1 MKNNIYQWFA
11 LLGCLMGGSGFGADA
26 PPDGG
31 LDWPEIKR
39 AETRPWTW
47 WWWHGCAVTK
57 EDITS
62 NLEAL
67 HNSGIGGVTIVCLLD
82 VKDDQARK
90 LGYLSPEWTEA
101 VVHAVR
107 EARRLGMD
115 ADMSPVPGWAFGGPW
130 VPREESCAMVEVKH
144 WNTAAT
150 AIRVGDLI
158 RLIPDPASGRVKTLK
173 VKCSID
179 GKAHDLTAN
188 DGAVLE
194 IPAKPQRVEVE
205 SARYGLFSGGPA
217 VDVTAVVK
225 KLVADQRGL
234 GVAPLS
240 ADDLMD
246 LDALV
251 VIGPDGKATDLAKQ
265 LRAAGTSVQSVTSV
279 EGAYYAVL
287 TRRGSSGV
295 RMPTPDCR
303 GPVVDHLSATA
314 VRNYLGRFDQ
324 AFQGL
329 NAKDLPRAYN
339 NDSWEIH
346 LNWTPG
352 LMGEFAR
359 RRGYDLRQHLP
370 AFMGQGTEDEVARVA
385 CDYRHTVSDMMVD
398 EFTATFGKWASRH
411 GGRITGEVQDE
422 PGNELDIYALY
433 DIPQAD
439 LGGPRDWFIKN
450 GDYATDHFIRRC
462 KIPASTAHMLGKPL
476 VSSETMTCMGPILDT
491 PLEDVKEKI
500 DYDLVAG
507 VNHTMFHGI
516 TYSPAHA
523 RWPGWLFYA
532 GTHLGPFNPMWR
544 QGGQLCDYVARCQSF
559 LQAGKPDAD
568 VLVYFPV
575 FDAWSNRGAG
585 GNPSPPGTVRMDNA
599 GPSAAATL
607 WRAGHDFDFT
617 SDRLLESVKVSA
629 GRLVAPGTSYRAL
642 VVSDCRL
649 MPAESLDRIA
659 QLARDG
665 ATVILHGKLPSDVPG
680 LGDLGQRRA
689 RFRAALAE
697 LEAAKKSADTSGI
710 AVSGWGR
717 IIFGNDISAMMSAA
731 GIRREQMTD
740 SGLRYIRRRDKK
752 GTTYFIANPADNK
765 RIDGWV
771 PLGAGGASAVIFDPM
786 TGLSGLAELKKEGDS
801 DVSLRLQIE
810 PRESRIV
817 RVLDEMVSG
826 REWSYLMTAGE
837 PVRLAGKWEV
847 GFLAGGETVPH
858 AETIND
864 LVSWTEWKSDQ
875 AAVLRTFSGVACYK
889 LRFQSPEVAAEA
901 WMIDLGEVR
910 HTARVRLNGKL
921 LGDLVSRPMRVMA
934 DSLAKDGG
942 NLLEIEVANTPINRA
957 ADLDI
962 RGIQWLKTMGE
973 DAHSYMIGDFL
984 FPWKK
989 KDASWVPRPSGL
1001 LGPVRLVP
1009 MAHDKQGSQ

>member
-1 MKNNIYQWFA
+1 MLDAKVSRA
-11 LLGCLMGGSGFGADA
+11 DELG
-26 PPDGG
+26 
-31 LDWPEIKR
+31 WPAVKR

-47 WWWHGCAVTK
+47 WWWHGCAVSK
-57 EDITS
+57 EDITA
-62 NLEAL
+62 NREAL
-67 HNSGIGGVTIVCLLD
+67 QKSGIGGVTIVCLLD
-82 VKDDQARK
+82 VKDDQAKK
-90 LGYLSPEWTEA
+90 LAYLSTEWRDA
-101 VVHAVR
+101 VVHAVH

-130 VPREESCAMVEVKH
+130 VPRGESCANVEVKH

-150 AIRVGDLI
+150 EIRVGDLVQ
-158 RLIPDPASGRVKTLK
+158 LVPDPAGGKVKTLK
-173 VKCSID
+173 VQCTLNSISQEFSGQD
-179 GKAHDLTAN
+179 GGTVEL
-188 DGAVLE
+188 
-194 IPAKPQRVEVE
+194 PAKPEQVVVERA
-205 SARYGLFSGGPA
+205 SYGIFPEGPT
-217 VDVTAVVK
+217 VDVTAIVQ
-225 KLVADQRGL
+225 KLVGDQRRRN
-234 GVAPLS
+234 VIPLS
-240 ADDLMD
+240 AGDLKD

-251 VIGPDGKATDLAKQ
+251 VVSADGKAVDLTKKTHETGATNLVVK
-265 LRAAGTSVQSVTSV
+265 AF
-279 EGAYYAVL
+279 EGRYYAVL

-324 AFQGL
+324 AFKGL
-329 NAKDLPRAYN
+329 KDRDLPRAYN

-352 LMGEFAR
+352 LLGEFAK

-370 AFMGQGTEDEVARVA
+370 AFIGQGTEDEVARVA

-398 EFTATFGKWASRH
+398 EFTATFSKWASSH

-422 PGNELDIYALY
+422 PGNELDINALY

-450 GDYATDHFIRRC
+450 GNYATDHFIRRC
-462 KIPASTAHMLGKPL
+462 KIPASAAHILGKPL
-476 VSSETMTCMGPILDT
+476 VSSETLTCMGPILDT

-544 QGGQLCDYVARCQSF
+544 QGRQLCDYVTRCQSF
-559 LQAGKPDAD
+559 LQAGGPDAD

-575 FDAWSNRGAG
+575 FDAWSNRRAG
-585 GNPSPPGTVRMDNA
+585 GNPSPPGTVRMDTA

-617 SDRLLESVKVSA
+617 SDRLLESVKVSG

-649 MPAESLDRIA
+649 MPAESLERIVEFVS
-659 QLARDG
+659 DG
-665 ATVILHGKLPSDVPG
+665 AAVILHGKLPTDVPG
-680 LGDLGQRRA
+680 LGDLERRRV
-689 RFRAALAE
+689 RFRAVLARIE
-697 LEAAKKSADTSGI
+697 EAKKSADASGI
-710 AVSGWGR
+710 GKLGRGR
-717 IIFGNDISAMMSAA
+717 IIFGEDVLAAMAA
-731 GIRREQMTD
+731 GGVPRESMTD
-740 SGLRYIRRRDKK
+740 SGLRYIRRKDKK

-765 RIDGWV
+765 KIDGWV
-771 PLGAGGASAVIFDPM
+771 PLSAGGTSAVIFDPM
-786 TGLSGLAELKKEGDS
+786 TGLTGFAEFKKEGEAGCS
-801 DVSLRLQIE
+801 VRLQIE
-810 PRESRIV
+810 PRESRII
-817 RVLDEMVSG
+817 RVLDKKVSG
-826 REWSYLMTAGE
+826 QEWSYMKPAGE
-837 PVRLAGKWEV
+837 PVRLSGKWEV
-847 GFLAGGETVPH
+847 SFLEGGETVPH

-875 AAVLRTFSGVACYK
+875 SATLRAFSGAACYK
-889 LRFQSPEVAAEA
+889 IKFQSPKVTADA

-910 HTARVRLNGKL
+910 HTARVRLNGKV
-921 LGDLVSRPMRVMA
+921 LGDVCSRPMRVAA
-934 DSLAKDGG
+934 DSLAANGD
-942 NLLEIEVANTPINRA
+942 NLLEIEVANAPINRA

-962 RGIQWLKTMGE
+962 RGIPWLKTMGE
-973 DAHSYMIGDFL
+973 DAHSFIIGDFL

-989 KDASWVPRPSGL
+989 KDAGWVPRPSGL
-1001 LGPVRLVP
+1001 LGPVQLVP
-1009 MAHDKQGSQ
+1009 MVHNKQGGV